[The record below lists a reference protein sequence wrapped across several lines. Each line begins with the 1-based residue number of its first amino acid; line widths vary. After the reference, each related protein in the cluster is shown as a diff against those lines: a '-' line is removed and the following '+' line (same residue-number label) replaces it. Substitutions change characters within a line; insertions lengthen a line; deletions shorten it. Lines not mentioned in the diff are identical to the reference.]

1 MMENYLQV
9 LEESLNKKVDV
20 LKKIGQMNE
29 EQERLFKEDVFSEKA
44 FDEIIDRK
52 GMLIDDLNKLDEGF
66 ENLYEHIRLQLLD
79 GKEKYATQ
87 IAALQKLITK
97 VTEMGA
103 SVQAQEARNKELA
116 DNYFLNRKKELKQ
129 GRQNSK
135 AALNYYRNMN
145 RSQVVQPQFISRMFM
160 DKKK

>member
-1 MMENYLQV
+1 MENYLQV
-9 LEESLNKKVDV
+9 LEESLNKKVNV

-145 RSQVVQPQFISRMFM
+145 RSQVVQPQFM

>member
-87 IAALQKLITK
+87 IAALQKDRK
-97 VTEMGA
+97 
-103 SVQAQEARNKELA
+103 SV
-116 DNYFLNRKKELKQ
+116 
-129 GRQNSK
+129 
-135 AALNYYRNMN
+135 
-145 RSQVVQPQFISRMFM
+145 V
-160 DKKK
+160 

>member
-116 DNYFLNRKKELKQ
+116 DNYFLNRKKELEEAV
-129 GRQNSK
+129 R
-135 AALNYYRNMN
+135 
-145 RSQVVQPQFISRMFM
+145 
-160 DKKK
+160 

>member
-1 MMENYLQV
+1 MENYLQV

-103 SVQAQEARNKELA
+103 SVQAQESRNKELA

-145 RSQVVQPQFISRMFM
+145 RSQVVQPQFM

>member
-1 MMENYLQV
+1 
-9 LEESLNKKVDV
+9 
-20 LKKIGQMNE
+20 MNE

-79 GKEKYATQ
+79 GREKYATQ

-145 RSQVVQPQFISRMFM
+145 RSQVVQPQFM

>member
-1 MMENYLQV
+1 MENYLQV

-129 GRQNSK
+129 GRHNSK

-145 RSQVVQPQFISRMFM
+145 RSQVVQPQFM

>member
-145 RSQVVQPQFISRMFM
+145 RSQVVQPQFMV
-160 DKKK
+160 KPAE

>member
-135 AALNYYRNMN
+135 AALNVSAPAMRIFF
-145 RSQVVQPQFISRMFM
+145 PCILAL
-160 DKKK
+160 

>member
-135 AALNYYRNMN
+135 AALN
-145 RSQVVQPQFISRMFM
+145 
-160 DKKK
+160 

>member
-145 RSQVVQPQFISRMFM
+145 RSQVVQPQFMLSLIHI
-160 DKKK
+160 

>member
-52 GMLIDDLNKLDEGF
+52 GMFIDDLNKLDEGF

-145 RSQVVQPQFISRMFM
+145 RSQVVQPQFM

>member
-116 DNYFLNRKKELKQ
+116 YNYFLNRKKELKQ
-129 GRQNSK
+129 GWQISK

-145 RSQVVQPQFISRMFM
+145 RSQVVQPQFM

>member
-9 LEESLNKKVDV
+9 LEESLNKKADV
-20 LKKIGQMNE
+20 LKKISQVNE
-29 EQERLFKEDVFSEKA
+29 EQEQLFKADAFPEEA
-44 FDEIIDRK
+44 FDEMIDRK
-52 GMLIDDLNKLDEGF
+52 GRLIDDLNKLDEGF

-79 GKEKYATQ
+79 GKEKYAVQ
-87 IAALQKLITK
+87 IAALQKLIAK

-103 SVQAQEARNKELA
+103 SVQAQEARNKGLA
-116 DNYFLNRKKELKQ
+116 DNYFLNRKKELRK

-135 AALNYYRNMN
+135 AAMDYYRNMS
-145 RSQVVQPQFISRMFM
+145 RSQVVQPQFM

>member
-135 AALNYYRNMN
+135 PALNYYRNMN
-145 RSQVVQPQFISRMFM
+145 RSQVVQPQFM

>member
-1 MMENYLQV
+1 MENYLQV
-9 LEESLNKKVDV
+9 LEESLNNKVDV

-145 RSQVVQPQFISRMFM
+145 RSQVVQPQFM

>member
-145 RSQVVQPQFISRMFM
+145 RSQVVQPQLM

>member
-1 MMENYLQV
+1 M
-9 LEESLNKKVDV
+9 
-20 LKKIGQMNE
+20 
-29 EQERLFKEDVFSEKA
+29 
-44 FDEIIDRK
+44 
-52 GMLIDDLNKLDEGF
+52 
-66 ENLYEHIRLQLLD
+66 YEHIRLQLLD

-145 RSQVVQPQFISRMFM
+145 RSQVVQPQFM

>member
-103 SVQAQEARNKELA
+103 SVQAQESRNKELA

-145 RSQVVQPQFISRMFM
+145 RSQVVQPQFM

>member
-145 RSQVVQPQFISRMFM
+145 RSQVVQPQFME
-160 DKKK
+160 KKK

>member
-1 MMENYLQV
+1 
-9 LEESLNKKVDV
+9 
-20 LKKIGQMNE
+20 
-29 EQERLFKEDVFSEKA
+29 
-44 FDEIIDRK
+44 
-52 GMLIDDLNKLDEGF
+52 MLIDDLNKLDEGF

-145 RSQVVQPQFISRMFM
+145 RSQVVQPQFM

>member
-1 MMENYLQV
+1 MENYLQV

-52 GMLIDDLNKLDEGF
+52 GMFIDDLNKLDEGF

-145 RSQVVQPQFISRMFM
+145 RSQVVQPQFM

>member
-66 ENLYEHIRLQLLD
+66 ENLYEHTRLQLLD

-145 RSQVVQPQFISRMFM
+145 RSQVVQPQFM